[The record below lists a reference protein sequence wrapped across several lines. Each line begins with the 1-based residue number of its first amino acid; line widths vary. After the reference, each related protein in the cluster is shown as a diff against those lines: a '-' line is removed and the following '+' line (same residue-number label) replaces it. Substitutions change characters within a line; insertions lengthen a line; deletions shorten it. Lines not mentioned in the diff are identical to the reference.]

1 MSPFQVADLK
11 SLAAFQSLVSNRFAV
26 VTASLRSVAV
36 PQLSDAL
43 LLLGFA
49 GVATAITRVP
59 SLSTSLI
66 AHCYGL
72 QLNLS

>member
-1 MSPFQVADLK
+1 M
-11 SLAAFQSLVSNRFAV
+11 

-36 PQLSDAL
+36 PQFSDAL

-49 GVATAITRVP
+49 GVATAITRVL

-72 QLNLS
+72 QLNLSECYSNLSLLYGSMKVNA